1 MAALGRKSVA
11 KFSLSKPNERCLL
24 RGENR
29 KKERKK
35 ERTLCGPSYMEK
47 RAKVFFFPTTTIDNS
62 NCSPSIRTGRE
73 AHDDLAHDYARH
85 EEP

>member
-29 KKERKK
+29 KKERKNGRSAAHRIWRR
-35 ERTLCGPSYMEK
+35 ERK
-47 RAKVFFFPTTTIDNS
+47 FFFPTTTIDNS